1 MTEKEILEQKILL
14 KKHLIELIQQVQQEI
29 KVLEVRLAEL
39 IQKH

>member
-14 KKHLIELIQQVQQEI
+14 KKQLIELIQQVQQEI

-39 IQKH
+39 MLKH